1 MKYDLYF
8 LCFLGWAYDLKTVS
22 EEMIAKRAARTGDG
36 SNHYSKCI
44 VVGGRETQN
53 SNTNHGLAHHH
64 YHDEQMIWGWDDE
77 DMTLQDKQDAL
88 IINK

>member
-1 MKYDLYF
+1 MV
-8 LCFLGWAYDLKTVS
+8 LGWAYDLKTVS

-44 VVGGRETQN
+44 APINATEKRKQYFNVKL
-53 SNTNHGLAHHH
+53 SHHH
-64 YHDEQMIWGWDDE
+64 YHDENMIWGWDDQ
-77 DMTLQDKQDAL
+77 DMTMQDKQDAL